1 MFPCDFS
8 VRRKKSFGDRRG
20 SFCVRAGLERAL
32 RSRQEKSRTNVTSPT
47 QAQTSPIVPWKRRE
61 PAKEDRRNGS
71 GTIASCKVEPEPH
84 RRAQS
89 SAQSVKATKAGREYP
104 AEEAPR
110 KTANTEPTEGQTD
123 AAAETEAQDPTVEP
137 PEPEGEALS
146 LDSIDDLV
154 LPGDADPDEEQQSQR
169 WRITDDALAPL
180 SMDLLQSSASQIRAR
195 THSDAPPAGQNGRQ
209 NAPQPQ
215 GGGNGQPRQ
224 QSARNGSQSAQR
236 KRQEEPH
243 VRSFSFRKM
252 QKSKNM
258 KKFRRSY

>member
-32 RSRQEKSRTNVTSPT
+32 RSRQEKSRANLTSPT

-89 SAQSVKATKAGREYP
+89 FKATKAGREYP

-123 AAAETEAQDPTVEP
+123 AAAETEAQDPAAEST
-137 PEPEGEALS
+137 EPEGEALS

-154 LPGDADPDEEQQSQR
+154 LPGDVDPGEEQQSQR

-180 SMDLLQSSASQIRAR
+180 STDLLQSSASQIRVR
-195 THSDAPPAGQNGRQ
+195 MPSDAPPAGQNGRQ

-215 GGGNGQPRQ
+215 GGETSRGSKAPETVHRAPRG
-224 QSARNGSQSAQR
+224 SAKKKPRAQLFLPENT
-236 KRQEEPH
+236 KI
-243 VRSFSFRKM
+243 
-252 QKSKNM
+252 
-258 KKFRRSY
+258 KKYEKIL

>member
-1 MFPCDFS
+1 MAT
-8 VRRKKSFGDRRG
+8 KKKTE
-20 SFCVRAGLERAL
+20 AAEEA
-32 RSRQEKSRTNVTSPT
+32 KKAA
-47 QAQTSPIVPWKRRE
+47 QA
-61 PAKEDRRNGS
+61 
-71 GTIASCKVEPEPH
+71 
-84 RRAQS
+84 AQND
-89 SAQSVKATKAGREYP
+89 AQSVETTEGGQEYP

-154 LPGDADPDEEQQSQR
+154 LPGDVDPGEEQQSQR

-180 SMDLLQSSASQIRAR
+180 SMDLLQSSASQIRVR

-224 QSARNGSQSAQR
+224 QSARNGSQSSQRGTGLSDAQLNR
-236 KRQEEPH
+236 LYKKAEACGMTKEATDNRIREKYNHDNPADLTRAQYDEICASLDAAAAKKKEE
-243 VRSFSFRKM
+243 
-252 QKSKNM
+252 QQDAE
-258 KKFRRSY
+258 

>member
-1 MFPCDFS
+1 MAART
-8 VRRKKSFGDRRG
+8 RRS
-20 SFCVRAGLERAL
+20 S
-32 RSRQEKSRTNVTSPT
+32 
-47 QAQTSPIVPWKRRE
+47 
-61 PAKEDRRNGS
+61 
-71 GTIASCKVEPEPH
+71 KVEPEPH

-123 AAAETEAQDPTVEP
+123 AAEETAPQDPAAEP
-137 PEPEGEALS
+137 AEPEGEVLS

-154 LPGDADPDEEQQSQR
+154 LPGDVDPGEEQQSQR

-209 NAPQPQ
+209 NAPQQQ

-224 QSARNGSQSAQR
+224 QSARNGSHSAQR

-243 VRSFSFRKM
+243 VRSFSFRKI